1 MIDSSKV
8 GVVAYT
14 GGHPDDMALL
24 RSISENQ
31 GVVIITPDLHRGME
45 VGIND
50 FNPFEAEAVDIEHSN
65 ERKVLVVGGSNSSLL
80 NAAISEVL
88 GNQFSKAFE
97 AFTESIPS
105 FANTFSYRWDYSF
118 CYTPDWRWSDL
129 HHKLSLEA
137 TLLKEKKVQ
146 QRRQALFKHH
156 QEKRAK
162 KGRSH
167 AKQRAKSAK
176 RFA

>member
-31 GVVIITPDLHRGME
+31 DVVIITPDLHRGME
-45 VGIND
+45 VSPDIFD
-50 FNPFEAEAVDIEHSN
+50 PFEDEITDIKDSYQQ
-65 ERKVLVVGGSNSSLL
+65 RILVVGDTHGSPNIRIAIARVLSNSFSDAIGNSMCQLAERM
-80 NAAISEVL
+80 NAWSCA
-88 GNQFSKAFE
+88 
-97 AFTESIPS
+97 
-105 FANTFSYRWDYSF
+105 WDY
-118 CYTPDWRWSDL
+118 TPEWRWTNL

>member
-8 GVVAYT
+8 GVIAYT

-31 GVVIITPDLHRGME
+31 GMVIVTPDFHRGVE
-45 VGIND
+45 VGID
-50 FNPFEAEAVDIEHSN
+50 ELNPFEVEAVDIENSN
-65 ERKVLVVGGSNSSLL
+65 PKRVLIIGDSNSAALRAAMAAAMMSGSFSRSLDC
-80 NAAISEVL
+80 IT
-88 GNQFSKAFE
+88 E
-97 AFTESIPS
+97 AIPS
-105 FANTFSYRWDYSF
+105 IGHEWSWDWND
-118 CYTPDWRWSDL
+118 PPEWRWSGL
-129 HHKLSLEA
+129 HQKLSLQA